1 MVKILKHLPHSKK
14 YVARGVLVH
23 FHGHG
28 RIGWVGL
35 SPGPVGAGVQPSTEL
50 EWLHLRFR
58 GRAGPI

>member
-35 SPGPVGAGVQPSTEL
+35 SPGPVGQASSLPLSWSGC
-50 EWLHLRFR
+50 
-58 GRAGPI
+58 I